1 MYLNPPP
8 LSLLHSRQ
16 AALTQARSA
25 LPDAPV
31 VAARPHR
38 LRHQRP
44 SAVSRSV
51 VATRRA
57 SARTLHRFADVV
69 APTDRPALVR

>member
-1 MYLNPPP
+1 MYLSPPP

-31 VAARPHR
+31 VPHR
-38 LRHQRP
+38 EHGARRRRP
-44 SAVSRSV
+44 TLLARSV
-51 VATRRA
+51 LTTRRA
-57 SARTLHRFADVV
+57 SARTLHRFADLV
-69 APTDRPALVR
+69 APADRPALVR